1 MPGKCKFQVAWLSK
15 DIYKDWLV
23 KDPQDIQLARCKAC
37 CKAIKLQTMGEAA
50 LTSHAAGCGHKA
62 AVRKLVEGHIMVM
75 NVADHVNGY
84 GNIKDEEE
92 KEPVALGLHL
102 NAFDRLTGS
111 DPPANLEHSVLGGSS
126 ASHNASFQ
134 EVTFPTSFIDS
145 RGVPSQSSVD
155 CGVPRVQPPNINP
168 HHHPPRLLLHAPQQ
182 PPLHHRPPSPA
193 RRRCEEPA
201 LRDTAPPPKF
211 PRTPRSATAA
221 AAAALARRE
230 REQRERVEA
239 LEEERVEMLG
249 EQQQQ
254 QQEGRREQMESLEW
268 ERRMRVLVWEQ
279 EVLRE
284 KGRAA
289 REKARAYRMKR
300 RYYGAKLKRMGQDVP
315 LPPSSSSSSSGS
327 DQDEWG
333 SGERAPKEGAI
344 V

>member
-1 MPGKCKFQVAWLSK
+1 M
-15 DIYKDWLV
+15 
-23 KDPQDIQLARCKAC
+23 
-37 CKAIKLQTMGEAA
+37 
-50 LTSHAAGCGHKA
+50 
-62 AVRKLVEGHIMVM
+62 
-75 NVADHVNGY
+75 
-84 GNIKDEEE
+84 
-92 KEPVALGLHL
+92 
-102 NAFDRLTGS
+102 
-111 DPPANLEHSVLGGSS
+111 
-126 ASHNASFQ
+126 
-134 EVTFPTSFIDS
+134 
-145 RGVPSQSSVD
+145 
-155 CGVPRVQPPNINP
+155 
-168 HHHPPRLLLHAPQQ
+168 
-182 PPLHHRPPSPA
+182 
-193 RRRCEEPA
+193 
-201 LRDTAPPPKF
+201 
-211 PRTPRSATAA
+211 
-221 AAAALARRE
+221 
-230 REQRERVEA
+230 EA

-249 EQQQQ
+249 EQQQ